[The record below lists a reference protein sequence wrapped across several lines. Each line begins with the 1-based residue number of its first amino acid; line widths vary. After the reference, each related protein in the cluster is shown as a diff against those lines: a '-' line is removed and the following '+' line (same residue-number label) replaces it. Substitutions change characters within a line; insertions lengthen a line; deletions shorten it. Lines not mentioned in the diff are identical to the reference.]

1 MLASLVLAVACSA
14 PFAQSSAPKGQA
26 PAAEAPPTESRV
38 TSVAL
43 FKNGFAFVRRR
54 AEAPAGGK
62 SVRLGPLPVPV
73 HGSFWIAGDPAQIK
87 VGAATARK
95 DRLTERS
102 PALTVEEIL
111 RANVGRKLTLF
122 LGDKE
127 SLTGTLVSMP
137 EPQPR
142 LPEPWVPVDTRY
154 GNPGFGAMPVI
165 PQPSLLLL
173 ETSGGTVALAP
184 GEVRRVAAEGGDLA
198 REIERSREATSLSVA
213 LEPASAGPSP
223 LTIFYL
229 ERGLT
234 WAPSYAIDLSAAG
247 RATLTAKAEVI
258 DEAED
263 LDAATLEL
271 VTGFPNLRF
280 SDVISPIAMQGDLA
294 SFLSALSA
302 GGSDMAQSA
311 MTQQVLANVAYARER
326 GPAFPTSDGPPEG
339 SSVEDLF
346 LYTVPNVT
354 LKRGERGLYPLFSAS
369 VPYAHVYEW
378 DIPDTLDRPE
388 ADHET
393 RTDVVDIWHSVRL
406 TNDSGVPWTTA
417 PAMTMK
423 DGNLLGQD
431 QLAYTPVG
439 GRTTVRIT
447 RAVDVQGD
455 RAEYEVSRDRNAA
468 TFYSSSYDKV
478 TVRGEIQV
486 TNLKHEAIELEI
498 TKHVQ
503 GDVAKNPDEAA
514 VSQVAEGLRRVNP
527 TTRLIWRIPLKEGEE
542 RTLTYEYALYLRP

>member
-1 MLASLVLAVACSA
+1 MLASLVLAATCSS
-14 PFAQSSAPKGQA
+14 PVVQSVPSQTQA
-26 PAAEAPPTESRV
+26 KEAAPTESRV
-38 TSVAL
+38 TSAAL

-54 AEAPAGGK
+54 AEPQAGAR
-62 SVRLGPLPVPV
+62 SVGLGPIPVPV
-73 HGSFWIAGDPAQIK
+73 HGSFWIASDPEQVK

-95 DRLTERS
+95 DRLTERA
-102 PALTVEEIL
+102 PALNVEEIL
-111 RANVGRKLTLF
+111 RANVGKKLTLF
-122 LGDKE
+122 LADRE
-127 SLTGTLVSMP
+127 SLSGTLVAMP
-137 EPQPR
+137 EPQPQ
-142 LPEPWVPVDTRY
+142 PWMPASSGPSAFALSPVTY
-154 GNPGFGAMPVI
+154 QPG
-165 PQPSLLLL
+165 LLLL

-198 REIERSREATSLSVA
+198 REIERSREATSLTVA
-213 LEPASAGPSP
+213 LEPASAGPAP
-223 LTIFYL
+223 LSIFYL

-263 LDAATLEL
+263 LEGATLEL

-280 SDVISPIAMQGDLA
+280 SDVVSPIAMQGDLS
-294 SFLSALSA
+294 SFLAALSA
-302 GGSDMAQSA
+302 GGSELARFA
-311 MTQQVLANVAYARER
+311 LGQQVLSNVAYADER
-326 GPAFPTSDGPPEG
+326 GFAFPTADAPPEG
-339 SSVEDLF
+339 TAVEDLF

-378 DIPDTLDRPE
+378 EIPDTLDEHQVEPRE
-388 ADHET
+388 
-393 RTDVVDIWHSVRL
+393 RRSDVVDIWHSVRL

-423 DGNLLGQD
+423 DGSLLGQD

-468 TFYSSSYDKV
+468 TFYSSSYDRV
-478 TVRGEIQV
+478 TVRGEIKV
-486 TNLKHEAIELEI
+486 TNHKREPIELEI
-498 TKHVQ
+498 TKLVQ
-503 GDVAKNPDEAA
+503 GEVAKNPDEAT
-514 VSQVAEGLRRVNP
+514 VIQVAEGLRRVNP
-527 TTRLIWRIPLKEGEE
+527 TSRLTWRVPLAAGEE
-542 RTLTYEYALYLRP
+542 RTLTYEYALFLRP